1 MNIQAHHIGGVSF
14 CLELMKMSKAYADY
28 IEQRTKNKGFYSNAK
43 WRKTR
48 LKVLARDHY
57 ECVMCNAE
65 GRLTIN
71 QKQSL
76 EVDHILELE
85 NRPDLAYELS
95 NLRTLC
101 KFHHNKRHG
110 RFEHNPNNRKNKF
123 NDENW

>member
-1 MNIQAHHIGGVSF
+1 
-14 CLELMKMSKAYADY
+14 MSKAYADY

-71 QKQSL
+71 Q
-76 EVDHILELE
+76 
-85 NRPDLAYELS
+85 
-95 NLRTLC
+95 
-101 KFHHNKRHG
+101 
-110 RFEHNPNNRKNKF
+110 NNH
-123 NDENW
+123 

>member
-1 MNIQAHHIGGVSF
+1 
-14 CLELMKMSKAYADY
+14 MSKAYADY

-48 LKVLARDHY
+48 LKVLARDHF

-76 EVDHILELE
+76 EVDHIKELDSH
-85 NRPDLAYELS
+85 PDLAYDMD
-95 NLRTLC
+95 NLVTLC
-101 KFHHNKRHG
+101 VSCHNKK
-110 RFEHNPNNRKNKF
+110 HNRYQKGKAFPKKETKWTG
-123 NDENW
+123 DEWW

>member
-1 MNIQAHHIGGVSF
+1 MFGVI
-14 CLELMKMSKAYADY
+14 EMSKAYADY

-48 LKVLARDHY
+48 LKVLARDHF

-76 EVDHILELE
+76 EVDHIKELE
-85 NRPDLAYELS
+85 IRPDLAYELS
-95 NLRTLC
+95 NLRALC

-123 NDENW
+123 NDEQW

>member
-1 MNIQAHHIGGVSF
+1 
-14 CLELMKMSKAYADY
+14 MSKAYADY

-48 LKVLARDHY
+48 LKVLARDHF

-76 EVDHILELE
+76 EVDHIKELE
-85 NRPDLAYELS
+85 IRPDLAYELS

-110 RFEHNPNNRKNKF
+110 RFEHNPNSRKNKF

>member
-1 MNIQAHHIGGVSF
+1 MFGVI
-14 CLELMKMSKAYADY
+14 EMSKAYADY

-48 LKVLARDHY
+48 LKVLARDHF

-76 EVDHILELE
+76 EVDHIKELE
-85 NRPDLAYELS
+85 IRPDLAYELS

-101 KFHHNKRHG
+101 KFHHNKRHR
-110 RFEHNPNNRKNKF
+110 RFEHNPNNKKNKF
-123 NDENW
+123 DDENW